1 MLTSLVSPFPSLPQ
15 LGVFMNVWAKTI
27 IRLLVALMI
36 WMPYQIATAGMIGS
50 DQVTATSPQA
60 DRTTVL
66 NFLSRSDVAGQ
77 LQTLGLD
84 PSTAKDRVAAMND
97 QEVQSLAGQ
106 INAMPAAGT
115 STGAAVLLVIIIAA
129 AVWWFWQR

>member
-1 MLTSLVSPFPSLPQ
+1 
-15 LGVFMNVWAKTI
+15 MNVWAKTI
-27 IRLLVALMI
+27 CRLLVALMI

-66 NFLSRSDVAGQ
+66 NFLSRSDVSGQ
-77 LQTLGLD
+77 LQTLGID
-84 PSTAKDRVAAMND
+84 PSTANDRVAAMSD

-106 INAMPAAGT
+106 INAMPAAGL
-115 STGAAVLLVIIIAA
+115 STGAGILLVVIIAA
-129 AVWWFWQR
+129 VVWWFWQR